1 MGDDGVKKILMFSDI
16 EGCQASPG
24 KQSTFLCSTPFYDEI
39 ARRLDADPN
48 LEVAFLGDYFD
59 QGMRVHSSITGMKM
73 LLDKFT
79 NTRVHVILGNRDVNK
94 LRFFYELNMMYNML
108 YLPPGNRW
116 TAWDEYYDGLKSK
129 KTSVEL
135 VKHTLITSMGVKLEE
150 DGKMTGLYSFMPYGM
165 IKGAND
171 ELALKYLKVALGIIP
186 SDKDT
191 TDALDVLSFF
201 QKCKL
206 AHVFNGKVLLAH
218 GGGFDSDAFFDDKYV
233 KGFITTL
240 PPPYS
245 KTLEEYRKRLSGM
258 ESTDLPS
265 RLNDT
270 FTVQESVDVYNQLLQ
285 TVITQLQTARGI
297 EETQRQPPSSE
308 FILLQAL
315 GLKPNTGKDPT
326 TGKDYEDAR
335 YKSLIQSCSQD
346 GCKGPNEPLK
356 SDPIDETTK
365 TTKLAK
371 ILTDSGITHVSY
383 GHKPVCFPIP
393 VIYQRDGIDGVT
405 FISNDTSNGNRKVEE
420 IGEKT
425 AIGTM
430 VIFDSPHV
438 KSKIEPIELNVINGK
453 VVREGKVNNY
463 NPMFEPLTWETT
475 PKYEQKSVNVLK
487 YNGPD
492 EKGKNVDKEV
502 VFNYKGF
509 RQLDYVGGK
518 RRSRHRKQQR
528 SKRGSTRG
536 GSKKTRRNQRK
547 HTKRARKARK

>member
-16 EGCQASPG
+16 EGCQTSPG

-39 ARRLDADPN
+39 ARRLESDPN

-59 QGMRVHSSITGMKM
+59 QGMRVYDSIKGMER
-73 LLDKFT
+73 LLDMFNKDGIE
-79 NTRVHVILGNRDVNK
+79 RVHVILGNRDVNK
-94 LRFFYELNMMYNML
+94 LRFFYELNMIYSML

-116 TAWDEYYDGLKSK
+116 KVWDEYYDELKG
-129 KTSVEL
+129 KTGVGF
-135 VKHTLITSMGVKLEE
+135 VKHTLKTSMGASQEVEMGGTK
-150 DGKMTGLYSFMPYGM
+150 KWTGLYSFMPYVK
-165 IKGAND
+165 IQTATD
-171 ELALKYLKVALGIIP
+171 EDALKYLKVALGIIP
-186 SDKDT
+186 SDEST

-201 QKCKL
+201 KKCKL

-218 GGGFDSDAFFDDKYV
+218 GGGFDSDAFFDDNYV
-233 KGFITTL
+233 KGFITTP

-258 ESTDLPS
+258 EPTDLPS

-270 FTVQESVDVYNQLLQ
+270 VTVQQSVDVYNQLLQ
-285 TVITQLQTARGI
+285 TVITQLQSERTI
-297 EETQRQPPSSE
+297 TETQRQPPSSE

-315 GLKPNTGKDPT
+315 GLKPDRDK
-326 TGKDYEDAR
+326 EDAR

-346 GCKGPNEPLK
+346 GCSGKNKDLK
-356 SDPIDETTK
+356 DDPGS
-365 TTKLAK
+365 TKLK
-371 ILTDSGITHVSY
+371 ELLKKSGITHVSY

-393 VIYQRDGIDGVT
+393 LIYKRTTIPDVT

-430 VIFDSPHV
+430 VIFDSPVV
-438 KSKIEPIELNVINGK
+438 KSKIEPIELNIINGK

-463 NPMFEPLTWETT
+463 NPMFKPLTLETT
-475 PKYEQKSVNVLK
+475 PVYTQQPVNVLT

-492 EKGKNVDKEV
+492 EKGKTVDKEV

-528 SKRGSTRG
+528 SKRGSTRR

-547 HTKRARKARK
+547 HTKRGRKARK